1 MKRDSILL
9 GFVGLLLKVALIFL
23 AVLLIR
29 KYAVESYEFG
39 YRIFKEPAVSSA
51 NATDVKK
58 VTINL
63 TEGVTPKA
71 LGNLLESKGLIRSSL
86 LFVAQYYCSEYK
98 DELKPGTYVLKS
110 TMTAEEMFAMMAG
123 KAEEEEEE

>member
-9 GFVGLLLKVALIFL
+9 GLVGLLLKIALIFM

-29 KYAVESYEFG
+29 KYAEKSYEFG
-39 YRIFKEPAVSSA
+39 YRIFKEPAV
-51 NATDVKK
+51 TTTGPVKK

-63 TEGVTPKA
+63 TDGVTPKT
-71 LGNLLESKGLIRSSL
+71 LGELLESKGVIRDST

-98 DELKPGTYVLKS
+98 SELKPGTYVLKS
-110 TMTAEEMFAMMAG
+110 DMTAEEMFAVMAG
-123 KAEEEEEE
+123 YGEEEEEE